1 MCYVLCSQEYHQKTK
16 ELRRAL
22 QDLRDE
28 KELSDAK
35 AARVEALEEM
45 LIDLRQQNRSLEE
58 KINRLCEAPFISDA
72 FGLHESKMRY
82 EDLASERADRPSTDP
97 DARARLF
104 LRNEPG
110 GDWGRAVVFREALT
124 RAGQRC
130 DSVDRQIMQRPG
142 EWLVSCAPGYRYRFT
157 FGPRGELE
165 RSERLP

>member
-1 MCYVLCSQEYHQKTK
+1 MKRLDKMMWAGLGCAVISAAAIVVFAAVWSWRQ
-16 ELRRAL
+16 
-22 QDLRDE
+22 
-28 KELSDAK
+28 
-35 AARVEALEEM
+35 AAR
-45 LIDLRQQNRSLEE
+45 
-58 KINRLCEAPFISDA
+58 
-72 FGLHESKMRY
+72 ES
-82 EDLASERADRPSTDP
+82 AERPRADP

-110 GDWGRAVVFREALT
+110 GDWSRAVVFREALT

>member
-1 MCYVLCSQEYHQKTK
+1 MN
-16 ELRRAL
+16 RRDKMLLAGLGCAVAVGMVFVAL
-22 QDLRDE
+22 AAI
-28 KELSDAK
+28 LSWR
-35 AARVEALEEM
+35 RV
-45 LIDLRQQNRSLEE
+45 
-58 KINRLCEAPFISDA
+58 
-72 FGLHESKMRY
+72 
-82 EDLASERADRPSTDP
+82 ASERAERPHADP

-124 RAGQRC
+124 RGGQRC
-130 DSVDRQIMQRPG
+130 DNVDRQIMQRPG